1 MLWYVKWLNVVLT
14 AYNQLLWRHELNNDF
29 SNLRKFVS
37 PEIIFGAGARKNVA
51 NYARNFGARKV
62 LLVSD
67 PGVKAV
73 GWVDDIA
80 GLLEQA
86 DIDYV
91 TFTSVSPN
99 PRSNEVMAGVDCYR
113 EHGCNVIVAVGG
125 GSPMDCAKGIGIV
138 SANGHHIL
146 DYQGVDQIV
155 TPIPPLIFIPT
166 TAGTSADVSQFAII
180 NDEAERVK
188 ISIISKAV
196 VPDVALV
203 DSDTTETMDSF
214 LRACTG
220 VDALVHAIEAFV
232 STASGPMTD
241 MFALDAIRLINGN
254 LEQQVAN
261 PHDQKLR
268 EDIML
273 GSMKA
278 GLAFSN
284 AILGAVHAMSHSLGG
299 FLDLPHGLC
308 NSMLLEHVIRYNY
321 NSAPDRFKVIAETM
335 GLDVRGLN
343 SPQVQ
348 ALLLNRVVELKQ
360 NVGLYQKL
368 SELGVKIADIPTLSE
383 KAIRDP
389 CLLTNPRKSN
399 KRDVEVVYEE
409 AL

>member
-1 MLWYVKWLNVVLT
+1 M
-14 AYNQLLWRHELNNDF
+14 NNDF

-37 PEIIFGAGARKNVA
+37 PEVIFGAGARKNVA

-67 PGVKAV
+67 PGVKAA

-80 GLLEQA
+80 GLLEEA

-91 TFTSVSPN
+91 TFTNVSPN

-113 EHGCNVIVAVGG
+113 EHGCNVIVAIGG

-155 TPIPPLIFIPT
+155 APIPPLIFIPT

-180 NDEAERVK
+180 NDETERVK

-203 DSDTTETMDSF
+203 DSDTTETMDPF

-261 PHDQKLR
+261 PHDKILR
-268 EDIML
+268 ENIML

-321 NSAPDRFKVIAETM
+321 SSAPDRFKVIAETM

-360 NVGLYQKL
+360 NIGLYQKL

-383 KAIRDP
+383 KAIKDP